1 MIKDN
6 QTSLKCLSGN
16 IIKQGD
22 VSSVF
27 QYKCITADKKP
38 LSGPASV
45 QLIHSEK
52 GMIEFEVEMK
62 NNIIEFQ
69 LEKVLPV
76 GTYTVEVECGGYV
89 FPSTNTQT
97 ITVNENLMDYMSD
110 EDLEIYHLKDIV
122 KRYIS
127 EEKEETIP
135 DLLLFYNLGKV

>member
-1 MIKDN
+1 MKDN
-6 QTSLKCLSGN
+6 QTSLRCLSGN

-27 QYKCITADKKP
+27 RYKCTTDDKKP
-38 LSGPASV
+38 LNGQAIV

-62 NNIIEFQ
+62 NGIIEFQ
-69 LEKVLPV
+69 LEKALPV
-76 GTYTVEVECGGYV
+76 GKYTVEVECGGYV

-97 ITVNENLMDYMSD
+97 ITVNENLGGYVSD
-110 EDLEIYHLKDIV
+110 KAIELYGLKEIV
-122 KRYIS
+122 KQYIA
-127 EEKEETIP
+127 EEKEENIP